1 MDKLVIDNEFNLD
14 QILIDKD
21 MELFIKNDSKDIE
34 CTIEC
39 VDNIW
44 VKVFDISKNVKNK
57 ITYNLESNVNL
68 IVNKLSVNSSDE
80 LTVNI
85 NKEQSKVKVN
95 SNIINYTDNIY
106 KETINHNA
114 KDGISKIINHAINV
128 ENNKF
133 KFEVNGVIKKDSTNS
148 TFKQDNK
155 IINLKEGDSSI
166 LPNLIVDNNDIDA
179 SHGAYIGTFDEEI
192 MFYMNSRGISEKDA
206 NGLLIKSLLLN
217 MDLSKQEEEMCINII
232 DNI

>member
-106 KETINHNA
+106 KETINHML
-114 KDGISKIINHAINV
+114 KKLELKI
-128 ENNKF
+128 
-133 KFEVNGVIKKDSTNS
+133 
-148 TFKQDNK
+148 
-155 IINLKEGDSSI
+155 
-166 LPNLIVDNNDIDA
+166 
-179 SHGAYIGTFDEEI
+179 
-192 MFYMNSRGISEKDA
+192 
-206 NGLLIKSLLLN
+206 
-217 MDLSKQEEEMCINII
+217 
-232 DNI
+232 